1 VRRRYTP
8 GLALLAALLAVLGC
22 KPIHTG
28 GLPSSPEQ
36 LFSSLSALERPGDVH
51 ISGRLRATIG
61 GVEMNLGMDLITDG
75 AGSARL
81 NLSYP
86 FGGHAA
92 SLVLQDNLGLL
103 GTAGGN
109 KLVLYSPDAASLVSR
124 WFGDWA
130 QPSMVVDLL
139 LGRVPSTFEGSMA
152 WAEHAD
158 RRMLAM
164 ELDGDNMAMLA
175 VHRHPTRLRQLVLL
189 DEQRE
194 EIAAASWEEWSKVD
208 GYWFPAEIHLRMPPP
223 VGDIEVQIE
232 AFEIN
237 PAVIPDVYR
246 VEPPRMEYLSFE
258 ELFDL
263 WKE

>member
-1 VRRRYTP
+1 MRNRYTP

-22 KPIHTG
+22 KPIRTG

-51 ISGRLRATIG
+51 ISGRLRTAIG
-61 GVEMNLGMDLITDG
+61 GVDMNLGMDLITDG
-75 AGSARL
+75 AGNARL
-81 NLSYP
+81 DLSYP
-86 FGGHAA
+86 FGGRAA

-103 GTAGGN
+103 GTAGG
-109 KLVLYSPDAASLVSR
+109 KRLVLYTADATSLVHR
-124 WFGDWA
+124 WFGGWS

-139 LGRVPSTFEGSMA
+139 LGRVPGSFEGSMA

-158 RRMLAM
+158 HKMLAM
-164 ELDGDNMAMLA
+164 ELDGDNVALIA
-175 VHRHPTRLRQLVLL
+175 VHRRPTRLRQLVLL
-189 DEQRE
+189 DDQRE
-194 EIAAASWEEWSKVD
+194 EIATANWEEWSEVD
-208 GYWFPAEIHLRMPPP
+208 GYWFPTEIHLRMPPP
-223 VGDIEVQIE
+223 LGEIEVQIE
-232 AFEIN
+232 AFEVN

-246 VEPPRMEYLSFE
+246 VEPPRTEYLTFE